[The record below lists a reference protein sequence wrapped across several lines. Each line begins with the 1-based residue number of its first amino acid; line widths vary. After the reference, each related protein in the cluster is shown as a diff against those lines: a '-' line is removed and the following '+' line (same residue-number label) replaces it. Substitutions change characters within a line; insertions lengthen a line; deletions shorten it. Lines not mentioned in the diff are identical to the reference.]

1 MVSEGPEK
9 KNLFTESKVQQAGLN
24 DILKLMNDSKKIS
37 EWKKQLFPLD
47 YVLLSHNPS
56 NSETQEKLEAE
67 WEKLKK
73 RAEDILI

>member
-1 MVSEGPEK
+1 
-9 KNLFTESKVQQAGLN
+9 
-24 DILKLMNDSKKIS
+24 MNDNKKVS